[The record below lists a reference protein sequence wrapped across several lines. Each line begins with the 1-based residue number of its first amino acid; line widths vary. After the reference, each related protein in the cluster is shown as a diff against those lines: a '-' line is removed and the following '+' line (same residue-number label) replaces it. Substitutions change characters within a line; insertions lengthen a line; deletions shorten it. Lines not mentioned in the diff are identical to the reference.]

1 MDKGQ
6 KMMKTIEEKSDGI
19 INNLFFSF
27 YPCLILF
34 LNR

>member
-27 YPCLILF
+27 LF
-34 LNR
+34 V